1 MLPATYYIREPGN
14 SIEFTYQLGW
24 HTFHLFAP
32 FLLHAMVKKEK
43 RLLERVA
50 LSQKTDPIGSMSY
63 VYPVYKSTKLGG
75 GFKYCFIFTPIW
87 GIISI

>member
-1 MLPATYYIREPGN
+1 MILCYLPPKGEPGN

-43 RLLERVA
+43 RLLERVT
-50 LSQKTDPIGSMSY
+50 LSQKTDPIGSMYGILFTY
-63 VYPVYKSTKLGG
+63 VYH
-75 GFKYCFIFTPIW
+75 I
-87 GIISI
+87 